1 MQFVW
6 MGFLKSSDPIGP
18 EVQQQISSFLQ
29 QPYISIQNAGVL
41 RNADGERAGYL
52 VIFEAENRAAAE
64 ALVRE
69 SPLRAAGLYSEFH
82 LFEYQDEVG

>member
-1 MQFVW
+1 MRFVW
-6 MGFLKSSDPIGP
+6 MGFLKSADPIDP
-18 EVQQQISSFLQ
+18 SIQQQISSFLE
-29 QPYISIQNAGVL
+29 QPFIPIDTAGLL
-41 RNADGERAGYL
+41 RRGSGERAGYL
-52 VIFEAENRAAAE
+52 VIFEAEDRVAAE